1 MTSMCHLRQGF
12 PRSLLLSLK
21 LYLFVK
27 EYLCFRFVS
36 ALLILEESSLQATEQ
51 NSANILFLC
60 EEYFLKFPRINY
72 YAKPNCMRQ
81 GRGITGKEL

>member
-1 MTSMCHLRQGF
+1 MTSMCHLRQVL

-36 ALLILEESSLQATEQ
+36 TLLILEESSLQATRQ
-51 NSANILFLC
+51 NNANIFFLW
-60 EEYFLKFPRINY
+60 EEYFLKFLRINY
-72 YAKPNCMRQ
+72 YAKQNYMRQ